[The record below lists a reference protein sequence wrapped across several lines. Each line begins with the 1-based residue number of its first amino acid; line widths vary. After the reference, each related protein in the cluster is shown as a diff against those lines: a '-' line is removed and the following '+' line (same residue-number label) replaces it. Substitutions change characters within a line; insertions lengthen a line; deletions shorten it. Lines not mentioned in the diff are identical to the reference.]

1 MSGRARPSSSAV
13 RARSSSGNGRSS
25 NEDNTNHAIRIVRR
39 KLRDSKI
46 KVASIVHR
54 CEVKDRNEDGLV
66 HIDDLEDI
74 LNEVIP
80 SEHRI
85 TRRELIRFSAT
96 IMSDRNDG
104 RIQYVKISDI
114 LEPKVKK
121 VSEDENWVDIEDDE
135 GDTKWATQP
144 GKN

>member
-1 MSGRARPSSSAV
+1 MSGRARSSSAG

-25 NEDNTNHAIRIVRR
+25 NEDNTNHAIRTVRR

-46 KVASIVHR
+46 KVETIVHR

-74 LNEVIP
+74 LNEVTA

-96 IMSDRNDG
+96 IMSGRNDG
-104 RIQYVKISDI
+104 KIQYEKIPDI
-114 LEPKVKK
+114 LETKERK

-135 GDTKWATQP
+135 GDAKWATQP

>member
-1 MSGRARPSSSAV
+1 MSGRARSSSSAG

-80 SEHRI
+80 SKHRI

-96 IMSDRNDG
+96 IMSERNDG
-104 RIQYVKISDI
+104 RIQYEKISDI

-144 GKN
+144 GRN

>member
-1 MSGRARPSSSAV
+1 MSG
-13 RARSSSGNGRSS
+13 RARSSSGNGRSF

-96 IMSDRNDG
+96 IMSERNEG
-104 RIQYVKISDI
+104 KILYELISDI

-121 VSEDENWVDIEDDE
+121 VSEDENWVDIEDNE

>member
-1 MSGRARPSSSAV
+1 MSGRARSSSSAG

-96 IMSDRNDG
+96 IMSERNDG
-104 RIQYVKISDI
+104 RIQYGKISDI
-114 LEPKVKK
+114 LEPKVRK

>member
-1 MSGRARPSSSAV
+1 MSGRARSSSSAG

-96 IMSDRNDG
+96 IMSERNDG